1 MKNKT
6 KILVALVAVM
16 MIGFSNNSFAQRVS
30 ANIHFSLGGAPGYY
44 SPAPAYQYTNVA
56 YYGHDRYER
65 RRRWDRD
72 RDMYRW
78 NDGRMMNRDGYAY
91 RDRGCEAPRYNND
104 NYNNYNGYNN
114 NGYNGYNNNNYNGY
128 NNRYR

>member
-30 ANIHFSLGGAPGYY
+30 ANIHFSLGGAPEYY
-44 SPAPAYQYTNVA
+44 APAPAYQYSNVA

-65 RRRWDRD
+65 RRGWDRD
-72 RDMYRW
+72 RDMYRRD
-78 NDGRMMNRDGYAY
+78 NGRMMDRGGYAY
-91 RDRGCEAPRYNND
+91 RDRGCEAPRYNNNSGYEAPRYND
-104 NYNNYNGYNN
+104 NNYNS
-114 NGYNGYNNNNYNGY
+114 YNGY